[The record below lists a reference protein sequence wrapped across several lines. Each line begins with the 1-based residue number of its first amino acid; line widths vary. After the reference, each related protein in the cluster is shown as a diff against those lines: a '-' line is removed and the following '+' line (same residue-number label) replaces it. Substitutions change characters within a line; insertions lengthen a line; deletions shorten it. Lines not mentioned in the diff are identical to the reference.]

1 MAALNLNKH
10 KADNV
15 IDILKIVRGY
25 ETQGDGGVNDL
36 SSKLGL
42 L

>member
-1 MAALNLNKH
+1 
-10 KADNV
+10 
-15 IDILKIVRGY
+15 LKIVRGY

-42 L
+42 LWF